1 MTRLDRRN
9 FLRYATVASAGG
21 LCASWN
27 VVGHADP
34 AESPLGPAQVGTE
47 YTAALFSW
55 PSRAIQ
61 LPTDPADP
69 KPPVVTALRAHRDGV
84 LLASAGDDHV
94 VRVWDL
100 NDGRLRQRLTTH
112 TDWVRTVDYS
122 PDGKLLATA
131 GNDQRI
137 LLWDAIEGKL
147 SSELGKRA
155 EAVANIRFS
164 PDGTQLAAV
173 GFEGTAVVYDVATG
187 KELHTLETP
196 CQDMRQVMFS
206 PDGTWLASGGRCGTI
221 RIHSLENEQILRDI
235 PAHKLRIRAISFS
248 PDGKYLASTGED
260 RSVHVVPLEDMGVGY
275 RLPARPVK
283 LLALTFYGS
292 AQLAVA
298 GSDNLIRLWDVAQ
311 RQEIG
316 LLSGHTGSVAA
327 LDCLGKS
334 LISAGYDT
342 TVRVWTISDNIAGE
356 GSVDGKR
363 VGSLPGKKLE

>member
-1 MTRLDRRN
+1 MNRMDRRN
-9 FLRYATVASAGG
+9 FFRHAALASAGG
-21 LCASWN
+21 VLASWSSTAK
-27 VVGHADP
+27 ADP
-34 AESPLGPAQVGTE
+34 ALSPLGPAQVGTE
-47 YTAALFSW
+47 FTAAVFSW

-69 KPPVVTALRAHRDGV
+69 KPPVVTALRAHRDGQ

-100 NDGRLRQRLTTH
+100 NDGRLRQRLSLH

-122 PDGKLLATA
+122 PDGKVLATA

-137 LLWDAIEGKL
+137 LLWDAMEGKL
-147 SSELGKRA
+147 SGELAKRDQA
-155 EAVANIRFS
+155 IANIRFS
-164 PDGTQLAAV
+164 PDGTQIAAV

-187 KELHTLETP
+187 KEKHKLEAP
-196 CQDMRQVMFS
+196 CHDMRQVMFS

-221 RIHSLENEQILRDI
+221 RIHSLDNQQVLRDI

-260 RSVHVVPLEDMGVGY
+260 RSVHVVPLDDMGVGY

-283 LLALTFYGS
+283 LLALTFYGA

-316 LLSGHTGSVAA
+316 LLAGHTGSVAA

-342 TVRVWTISDNIAGE
+342 TVRVWTISDNIADDN
-356 GSVDGKR
+356 SKDGKR